1 MEYEITKLSLIAF
14 TAIVAA
20 AGLAAPALAA
30 TSTSAA
36 GQVPYCATGNNVDYD
51 SRMESLS
58 NQLQL
63 STKPGSSIDVWGGCI
78 KVTTLEDG
86 KAVMAF
92 YDPDSLR
99 LVATI

>member
-1 MEYEITKLSLIAF
+1 MTKLPLMAV
-14 TAIVAA
+14 TALLAT

-30 TSTSAA
+30 TSVSAA
-36 GQVPYCATGNNVDYD
+36 GHVPYCATGNDVDYG

-63 STKPGSSIDVWGGCI
+63 STKQGSSIDVWGGCL
-78 KVTTLEDG
+78 KVTTIADG
-86 KAVMAF
+86 KATLAF

-99 LVATI
+99 LVAEI